1 MFKKQAKYSRNN
13 MVLVWKTEVEPH
25 QKPMDGWMNYK
36 RKVREEIDLSLG
48 SDDEEV
54 TDLDGRISTAW

>member
-1 MFKKQAKYSRNN
+1 
-13 MVLVWKTEVEPH
+13 
-25 QKPMDGWMNYK
+25 MDGWMNYK

-54 TDLDGRISTAW
+54 TDLDGRVSTAW